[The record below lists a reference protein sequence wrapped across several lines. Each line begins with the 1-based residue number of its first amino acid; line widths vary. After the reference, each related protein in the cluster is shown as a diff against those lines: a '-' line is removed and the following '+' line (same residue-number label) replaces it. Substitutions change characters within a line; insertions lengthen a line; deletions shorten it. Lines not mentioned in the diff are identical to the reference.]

1 MKHIFLTGFMGTG
14 KTTISGSLKEL
25 LHMDVIDMDQAIE
38 DMEQM
43 PIREI
48 FAQKG
53 ETYFRQCETGFL
65 RKLKEKE
72 GAIISCGGGVPLRN
86 ENVEAMKA
94 CGLVVLLTAS
104 PETIYERVK
113 DSHNRPLLE
122 QNKTPEYIR
131 ELLHK
136 RDPYYKR
143 AADLEVT
150 TDGKSAE
157 QIAEEIKNFLTAVK
171 QCDKVYTRFIFQ
183 TDEKE
188 E

>member
-43 PIREI
+43 PIPEI

-53 ETYFRQCETGFL
+53 EEYFRQCETGFL
-65 RKLKEKE
+65 RKLKERE
-72 GAIISCGGGVPLRN
+72 GAIISCGGGVPLRD

-94 CGLVVLLTAS
+94 CGLVALLTAS

-113 DSHNRPLLE
+113 DSHDRPLLE

-131 ELLHK
+131 ELLDK
-136 RDPYYKR
+136 REPYYKR
-143 AADLEVT
+143 AADLEVS
-150 TDGKSAE
+150 TDGKSAG
-157 QIAEEIKNFLTAVK
+157 QIAEEIKKFLDSSKAV
-171 QCDKVYTRFIFQ
+171 
-183 TDEKE
+183 
-188 E
+188 

>member
-53 ETYFRQCETGFL
+53 ETYFRQCETGLL

-143 AADLEVT
+143 AADLEVV
-150 TDGKSAE
+150 TDGKSAG
-157 QIAEEIKNFLTAVK
+157 QIAEEIKKFLDSSKAV
-171 QCDKVYTRFIFQ
+171 
-183 TDEKE
+183 
-188 E
+188 

>member
-43 PIREI
+43 PIPEI
-48 FAQKG
+48 FAQMG

-65 RKLKEKE
+65 RNLKERE
-72 GAIISCGGGVPLRN
+72 GTIISCGGGVPLRD

-94 CGLVVLLTAS
+94 CGIVILLTAS

-113 DSHNRPLLE
+113 DSHDRPLLE

-131 ELLHK
+131 ELLDK
-136 RDPYYKR
+136 REPYYKR
-143 AADLEVT
+143 AADLEVS
-150 TDGKSAE
+150 TDGKSAG
-157 QIAEEIKNFLTAVK
+157 QIAEEIKKFLDSSKAV
-171 QCDKVYTRFIFQ
+171 
-183 TDEKE
+183 
-188 E
+188 

>member
-136 RDPYYKR
+136 REPYYKR

-150 TDGKSAE
+150 TDGKSAG
-157 QIAEEIKNFLTAVK
+157 QIAEEIKKFLDSSKAV
-171 QCDKVYTRFIFQ
+171 
-183 TDEKE
+183 
-188 E
+188 

>member
-1 MKHIFLTGFMGTG
+1 
-14 KTTISGSLKEL
+14 
-25 LHMDVIDMDQAIE
+25 MDVIDMDQAIE

-150 TDGKSAE
+150 TDGKSAG

>member
-113 DSHNRPLLE
+113 NSHNRPLLE

-150 TDGKSAE
+150 TDGKSAG
-157 QIAEEIKNFLTAVK
+157 QIAEEIKKFLDSSKAV
-171 QCDKVYTRFIFQ
+171 
-183 TDEKE
+183 
-188 E
+188 

>member
-43 PIREI
+43 PIPEI
-48 FAQKG
+48 FAQMG
-53 ETYFRQCETGFL
+53 EEYFRQCETGFL
-65 RKLKEKE
+65 RKLKERE
-72 GAIISCGGGVPLRN
+72 GAIISCGGGVPLRD

-94 CGLVVLLTAS
+94 CGIVVLLTAS

-113 DSHNRPLLE
+113 DSHDRPLLE

-131 ELLHK
+131 ELLDK
-136 RDPYYKR
+136 REPYYQR
-143 AADLEVT
+143 AADLEVS
-150 TDGKSAE
+150 TDGKSAG
-157 QIAEEIKNFLTAVK
+157 QIAEEIKKFLDSSKAV
-171 QCDKVYTRFIFQ
+171 
-183 TDEKE
+183 
-188 E
+188 

>member
-65 RKLKEKE
+65 RKLKEQE

-150 TDGKSAE
+150 TDGKSAG
-157 QIAEEIKNFLTAVK
+157 QIAEEIKKFLDSSKAV
-171 QCDKVYTRFIFQ
+171 
-183 TDEKE
+183 
-188 E
+188 

>member
-25 LHMDVIDMDQAIE
+25 QHMDVIDMDQAIE

-43 PIREI
+43 PIRDI

-150 TDGKSAE
+150 TDGKSAG
-157 QIAEEIKNFLTAVK
+157 QIAEEIKKFLDSSKAV
-171 QCDKVYTRFIFQ
+171 
-183 TDEKE
+183 
-188 E
+188 

>member
-122 QNKTPEYIR
+122 QNKTPEYIQ

-150 TDGKSAE
+150 TDGKSAG
-157 QIAEEIKNFLTAVK
+157 QIAEEIKKFLDSSKAV
-171 QCDKVYTRFIFQ
+171 
-183 TDEKE
+183 
-188 E
+188 

>member
-150 TDGKSAE
+150 TDGKSAG
-157 QIAEEIKNFLTAVK
+157 QIAEEIKKFLDSSKAV
-171 QCDKVYTRFIFQ
+171 
-183 TDEKE
+183 
-188 E
+188 

>member
-150 TDGKSAE
+150 TDGKSAG

>member
-122 QNKTPEYIR
+122 QNKTPAYIR

-150 TDGKSAE
+150 TDGKSAG
-157 QIAEEIKNFLTAVK
+157 QIAEEIKKFLDSSKAV
-171 QCDKVYTRFIFQ
+171 
-183 TDEKE
+183 
-188 E
+188 